1 MSKTL
6 KKKKHW
12 SGKVQECTVS
22 WGGSGELVSVVEVR
36 GGAELGHFPHLG
48 HVAAEA
54 LVCLSGRSPVTGDVL
69 LEVNGTPV
77 SGLTHRDT
85 LAVVRHFREPIRLKT
100 VKPGKVLNTDLRH
113 YLSLQFQKGSL
124 DHKLQQVI
132 RDNLYLRTIPCTT
145 RQPREGEVPGV
156 DYNFISVGEFRE
168 LEESGLLL
176 ESGTYDGNFY
186 GTPKPPAEPSPVQPD
201 LVDQVL
207 FDEEFDTEVQR
218 KRTTSVSKM
227 DRKDSA
233 APEEEEEEERSPVV
247 NGLAEHKD
255 KAEWR
260 KSVPSYNQSAGAMDM
275 RVWNTQDESQEPL
288 PKNMEMA
295 YTETGMVYFIDH
307 NSKTTTWLDPRLA
320 KRAKPPEKC
329 EEGELPYG
337 WEKIEDPQY
346 GTYYVDHINQKTQ
359 FENPVMEAKMKLSV
373 DTPIAVPTPAATPSA
388 EEPVRGVRGF
398 TRDPAQ
404 LQGSILQTALR
415 KSPQGFGF
423 TIIGGDRPD
432 EFLQVKNVL
441 AEGPAA
447 HDNRIASG
455 DVIVDING
463 SCVLGK
469 THADVVQMFQS
480 IPINQYVDL
489 VLCRGYPLPEDS
501 STSDDASGGP
511 AHSKDASPSPSTP
524 QDPHYTVPDGGTLSR
539 QSAAVAPMTN
549 GGRHHH
555 HPHHHHHHHHH
566 LPQDGPDP
574 TMLQPELVSV
584 PLVKGP
590 GGFGFA
596 IADCP
601 LGQKVKMILDAQWC
615 RGLLKGDVI
624 KEINRQN
631 VQTLS
636 HSQVVD
642 ILKDLA
648 VGSEVN
654 VLVLRG
660 GQTSPVKSLKPCTA
674 PMSQPTPPTTSH
686 AAPQP
691 LPHPTSQ
698 QPTPQPPWQEM
709 ISSTETLNQPEMPPN
724 PLSFPPSAVRSA
736 SPKPDA
742 SELYIKSRALLDS
755 KPLNTKDLDVFIK
768 RNQESGF
775 GFRVLGGEGPDQPVY
790 IGAIVPLGAAEKDGR
805 LRAGDELLCIDGVPV
820 KGKSHK
826 QVLELMTNA
835 ARNGQVLLTVR
846 RKLVQS
852 DGGGEEEGGGP
863 QPHHVAAALV
873 NDSPKMPGGEVP
885 GGVQQAASSRPECF
899 DVFLQR
905 KDNEGFGFVIL
916 TSKNKPP
923 PGVIPHKI
931 GRIIEGS
938 PTDRIG
944 QMKVGD
950 RISAVNGRSIMEL
963 SHNDI
968 VQLIKDA
975 GNSVTLTVVPEDD
988 SAPPSG
994 TNSAR
999 QSPSAQHRAVGQQP
1013 PSYPERNG
1021 ESEMK
1026 NSFSQREMGAL
1037 ITSGPKQ
1044 GCFVVELDRS
1054 QRGFGFSLR
1063 GGKEYNMGLFI
1074 LRLAEEGPALKDG
1087 RIHVGDQIVEIN
1099 GEATQ
1104 GITHTRAIELIQA
1117 GGSKVHLLLRPG
1129 QGLVPDHSA
1138 KDKVTIPTSSFPR
1151 FAVSEGQSSPAS
1163 PSSVFFSTSE
1173 LSPSSPKIP
1182 VTEEFSGLDLR
1193 ASGSPGAGQE
1203 HGRQANRSRGQ
1214 QPPAHDHK
1222 RTTSPSTPGSRKTSR
1237 ADSKSASPKRASE
1250 GLRDRAERSQSPRK
1264 TERGHSG
1271 SLEDMSREKKSPGQR
1286 DHYSTGTRKSSKREH
1301 DPAVPVKN
1309 LEEPHSPRR
1318 PAGQQ
1323 PSVPSAE
1330 GKDRRYKEEEAP
1342 HRQERATTESGD
1354 KGWATAERHKKGK
1367 RAEQEAAAQK
1377 SYSQMHRERAGSDA
1391 DMDTLSRKSGREKG
1405 DTQPRESKNHGTTEE
1420 VTRKDPRGSSSSI
1433 QDPSCNGTTASKKAP
1448 ITPGPWKVPSSA
1460 KIQSRGDAT
1469 YADV

>member
-12 SGKVQECTVS
+12 STKVQECTVS
-22 WGGSGELVSVVEVR
+22 WGGSGELVTVVEVR
-36 GGAELGHFPHLG
+36 GGAELGEFPYLG
-48 HVAAEA
+48 HIVSEA
-54 LVCLSGRSPVTGDVL
+54 LVCHAGRFPGSGDVL

-77 SGLTHRDT
+77 SGLTNRDT
-85 LAVVRHFREPIRLKT
+85 LAVIRHFREPIRMKT

-156 DYNFISVGEFRE
+156 DYNFISVGEFRD

-176 ESGTYDGNFY
+176 ESGTYDGNYY

-233 APEEEEEEERSPVV
+233 APDEEEEEERPPMV
-247 NGLAEHKD
+247 NGLGSERKLISKNQHKD

-260 KSVPSYNQSAGAMDM
+260 KTVPSYNQSAGAMDL
-275 RVWNTQDESQEPL
+275 RAWNTQDDSQESL
-288 PKNMEMA
+288 PKNWEMA

-320 KRAKPPEKC
+320 KKAKPPEKC

-337 WEKIEDPQY
+337 WEKIEDPQF

-359 FENPVMEAKMKLSV
+359 FENPVMEAKRKLSV
-373 DTPIAVPTPAATPSA
+373 DIPTAVP
-388 EEPVRGVRGF
+388 GVRGF
-398 TRDPAQ
+398 TRDPSQ
-404 LQGSILQTALR
+404 LQGTILQTALR

-441 AEGPAA
+441 PDGPAA
-447 HDNRIASG
+447 HDNKIASG

-463 SCVLGK
+463 MCVLGK

-480 IPINQYVDL
+480 IPINQYVDM

-501 STSDDASGGP
+501 NSSEEASG
-511 AHSKDASPSPSTP
+511 
-524 QDPHYTVPDGGTLSR
+524 VP
-539 QSAAVAPMTN
+539 PMTN

-555 HPHHHHHHHHH
+555 PHPHQHLHH
-566 LPQDGPDP
+566 LPHLPNQEGPDP
-574 TMLQPELVSV
+574 TLLQPELVSV

-642 ILKDLA
+642 ILKDLP

-660 GQTSPVKSLKPCTA
+660 GELPIT
-674 PMSQPTPPTTSH
+674 QP
-686 AAPQP
+686 QR
-691 LPHPTSQ
+691 
-698 QPTPQPPWQEM
+698 QEM
-709 ISSTETLNQPEMPPN
+709 ISSTETLGPQPCEVPPN
-724 PLSFPPSAVRSA
+724 PLPFPANTLRSS

-742 SELYIKSRALLDS
+742 SELYLKSKAMLDS
-755 KPLNTKDLDVFIK
+755 KPPNTKDLDVYIK

-835 ARNGQVLLTVR
+835 ARNGQVMLTVR
-846 RKLVQS
+846 RKLALSGGSALEYSPVQ
-852 DGGGEEEGGGP
+852 
-863 QPHHVAAALV
+863 
-873 NDSPKMPGGEVP
+873 
-885 GGVQQAASSRPECF
+885 SSRPESF
-899 DVFLQR
+899 DVTLHR

-994 TNSAR
+994 TNSAK
-999 QSPSAQHRAVGQQP
+999 QSPSAQHRAMGQQP
-1013 PSYPERNG
+1013 PSYPDRH
-1021 ESEMK
+1021 
-1026 NSFSQREMGAL
+1026 
-1037 ITSGPKQ
+1037 TPKKAYILLCELQ
-1044 GCFVVELDRS
+1044 GCFVVELERS

-1074 LRLAEEGPALKDG
+1074 LRLAEDGPALKDG

-1129 QGLVPDHSA
+1129 QGLVPDHS
-1138 KDKVTIPTSSFPR
+1138 
-1151 FAVSEGQSSPAS
+1151 
-1163 PSSVFFSTSE
+1163 
-1173 LSPSSPKIP
+1173 L
-1182 VTEEFSGLDLR
+1182 
-1193 ASGSPGAGQE
+1193 
-1203 HGRQANRSRGQ
+1203 N
-1214 QPPAHDHK
+1214 
-1222 RTTSPSTPGSRKTSR
+1222 
-1237 ADSKSASPKRASE
+1237 
-1250 GLRDRAERSQSPRK
+1250 
-1264 TERGHSG
+1264 
-1271 SLEDMSREKKSPGQR
+1271 
-1286 DHYSTGTRKSSKREH
+1286 
-1301 DPAVPVKN
+1301 
-1309 LEEPHSPRR
+1309 
-1318 PAGQQ
+1318 
-1323 PSVPSAE
+1323 
-1330 GKDRRYKEEEAP
+1330 
-1342 HRQERATTESGD
+1342 
-1354 KGWATAERHKKGK
+1354 
-1367 RAEQEAAAQK
+1367 
-1377 SYSQMHRERAGSDA
+1377 
-1391 DMDTLSRKSGREKG
+1391 
-1405 DTQPRESKNHGTTEE
+1405 
-1420 VTRKDPRGSSSSI
+1420 SSSTLCFYMK
-1433 QDPSCNGTTASKKAP
+1433 PEHH
-1448 ITPGPWKVPSSA
+1448 
-1460 KIQSRGDAT
+1460 
-1469 YADV
+1469 

>member
-12 SGKVQECTVS
+12 STKVQECTVS
-22 WGGSGELVSVVEVR
+22 WGGSGELVTVVEVR
-36 GGAELGHFPHLG
+36 GGAELGEFPHLG
-48 HVAAEA
+48 HIVSEA
-54 LVCLSGRSPVTGDVL
+54 LVCHAGRFPGSGDVL

-77 SGLTHRDT
+77 SGLTNRDT
-85 LAVVRHFREPIRLKT
+85 LAVIRHFREPIRMKT

-156 DYNFISVGEFRE
+156 DYNFISVGEFRD

-176 ESGTYDGNFY
+176 ESGTYDGNYY

-233 APEEEEEEERSPVV
+233 APEEEDEEERPPMV

-260 KSVPSYNQSAGAMDM
+260 KTVPSYTQSAAAMDL
-275 RVWNTQDESQEPL
+275 RAWNPQDDSQEPL
-288 PKNMEMA
+288 PKNWEMA

-320 KRAKPPEKC
+320 KKAKPPEKC

-337 WEKIEDPQY
+337 WEKIEDPQF

-359 FENPVMEAKMKLSV
+359 FENPVMEAKRKMSETV
-373 DTPIAVPTPAATPSA
+373 GG
-388 EEPVRGVRGF
+388 PVRGLRGF
-398 TRDPAQ
+398 TRDPSQ
-404 LQGSILQTALR
+404 LQGTILQTALR

-441 AEGPAA
+441 PDGPAA
-447 HDNRIASG
+447 HDNKIASG

-463 SCVLGK
+463 ACVLGK

-480 IPINQYVDL
+480 IPINQYVDM
-489 VLCRGYPLPEDS
+489 VLCRGYPLPEDTNS
-501 STSDDASGGP
+501 SEDASGGLCT
-511 AHSKDASPSPSTP
+511 SKETSPSPQT
-524 QDPHYTVPDGGTLSR
+524 
-539 QSAAVAPMTN
+539 AAVPPMTN

-555 HPHHHHHHHHH
+555 HHPHPHQHHHHVPHI
-566 LPQDGPDP
+566 PNQDGPDP
-574 TMLQPELVSV
+574 TLLQPELVSV

-642 ILKDLA
+642 ILKDLP

-660 GQTSPVKSLKPCTA
+660 GESAGNV
-674 PMSQPTPPTTSH
+674 
-686 AAPQP
+686 
-691 LPHPTSQ
+691 
-698 QPTPQPPWQEM
+698 EF
-709 ISSTETLNQPEMPPN
+709 TLLESDELPPN
-724 PLSFPPSAVRSA
+724 PLSYPANTLRAS

-742 SELYIKSRALLDS
+742 SELYLKSRAMLDS
-755 KPLNTKDLDVFIK
+755 KPPNTKDLDVYIK

-835 ARNGQVLLTVR
+835 ARNGQVMLTVR
-846 RKLVQS
+846 RKLATS
-852 DGGGEEEGGGP
+852 GGSCFFESSQKWLTINSRGLFP
-863 QPHHVAAALV
+863 AQPA
-873 NDSPKMPGGEVP
+873 
-885 GGVQQAASSRPECF
+885 RPECF
-899 DVFLQR
+899 DVHLQR
-905 KDNEGFGFVIL
+905 RDNEGFGFVIL
-916 TSKNKPP
+916 TSKTKPP

-944 QMKVGD
+944 MMRVGD
-950 RISAVNGRSIMEL
+950 RISAVNGQSIMEL

-975 GNSVTLTVVPEDD
+975 GTSVTLTVVPEDE

-994 TNSAR
+994 TNSAK
-999 QSPSAQHRAVGQQP
+999 QSPSAQHRAMGQQP
-1013 PSYPERNG
+1013 PSYPDRYADIHAYEKVSG
-1021 ESEMK
+1021 CSGLSTDGTFSVSEAHILVC
-1026 NSFSQREMGAL
+1026 E
-1037 ITSGPKQ
+1037 PQ
-1044 GCFVVELDRS
+1044 GCFVVELERS

-1074 LRLAEEGPALKDG
+1074 LRLAEDGPALKDG

-1117 GGSKVHLLLRPG
+1117 GGSRVHLLLRPG
-1129 QGLVPDHSA
+1129 QGLVPDHS
-1138 KDKVTIPTSSFPR
+1138 
-1151 FAVSEGQSSPAS
+1151 E
-1163 PSSVFFSTSE
+1163 
-1173 LSPSSPKIP
+1173 
-1182 VTEEFSGLDLR
+1182 
-1193 ASGSPGAGQE
+1193 
-1203 HGRQANRSRGQ
+1203 
-1214 QPPAHDHK
+1214 
-1222 RTTSPSTPGSRKTSR
+1222 
-1237 ADSKSASPKRASE
+1237 
-1250 GLRDRAERSQSPRK
+1250 
-1264 TERGHSG
+1264 
-1271 SLEDMSREKKSPGQR
+1271 
-1286 DHYSTGTRKSSKREH
+1286 
-1301 DPAVPVKN
+1301 
-1309 LEEPHSPRR
+1309 
-1318 PAGQQ
+1318 
-1323 PSVPSAE
+1323 
-1330 GKDRRYKEEEAP
+1330 
-1342 HRQERATTESGD
+1342 
-1354 KGWATAERHKKGK
+1354 
-1367 RAEQEAAAQK
+1367 
-1377 SYSQMHRERAGSDA
+1377 
-1391 DMDTLSRKSGREKG
+1391 
-1405 DTQPRESKNHGTTEE
+1405 
-1420 VTRKDPRGSSSSI
+1420 
-1433 QDPSCNGTTASKKAP
+1433 
-1448 ITPGPWKVPSSA
+1448 
-1460 KIQSRGDAT
+1460 
-1469 YADV
+1469 

>member
-12 SGKVQECTVS
+12 STKVQESAVS
-22 WGGSGELVSVVEVR
+22 WGGSGELAAVLEVR
-36 GGAELGHFPHLG
+36 GGAELGEFPHLG
-48 HVAAEA
+48 HVASEA
-54 LVCLSGRSPVTGDVL
+54 MVVHAGRFPCGGDVL

-77 SGLTHRDT
+77 SGLTNRDT
-85 LAVVRHFREPIRLKT
+85 LAVVRHFREPVRLKT

-168 LEESGLLL
+168 LDESGLLL
-176 ESGTYDGNFY
+176 ESGTYDGNYY

-207 FDEEFDTEVQR
+207 FDEEFDSEVQR

-233 APEEEEEEERSPVV
+233 APEEEEEEERSPMV

-260 KSVPSYNQSAGAMDM
+260 KTVPSYTQSAGAMDL
-275 RVWNTQDESQEPL
+275 RVWNTQDDSQEPL
-288 PKNMEMA
+288 PKNWEMA

-320 KRAKPPEKC
+320 KKAKPPEKC

-346 GTYYVDHINQKTQ
+346 GTYFVDHINQKTQ
-359 FENPVMEAKMKLSV
+359 FENPVMEAKKKLSV
-373 DTPIAVPTPAATPSA
+373 DTPAAEPPPAATPS
-388 EEPVRGVRGF
+388 EEPGKGVRGF
-398 TRDPAQ
+398 TRDPSQ
-404 LQGSILQTALR
+404 LQGSILQAALR

-441 AEGPAA
+441 PDGPAA
-447 HDNRIASG
+447 HDNKIASG

-463 SCVLGK
+463 ACVLGK

-480 IPINQYVDL
+480 IPINQYVDM

-501 STSDDASGGP
+501 SNNSDEAAGGVGAAKDTSP
-511 AHSKDASPSPSTP
+511 PPSASTP
-524 QDPHYTVPDGGTLSR
+524 QEPHYTIPDGGTLSKKT
-539 QSAAVAPMTN
+539 AAVAPMTN

-555 HPHHHHHHHHH
+555 HHHPHPHHHHHHHH
-566 LPQDGPDP
+566 LPHQEGPDP
-574 TMLQPELVSV
+574 TLLQPELVSV

-631 VQTLS
+631 VQTLT

-642 ILKDLA
+642 ILKDLP

-674 PMSQPTPPTTSH
+674 PMSQAASQPTPPQASH
-686 AAPQP
+686 TVPQQP
-691 LPHPTSQ
+691 PHPSS
-698 QPTPQPPWQEM
+698 QPTPQPQLQRQEM
-709 ISSTETLNQPEMPPN
+709 TNSMEAIGPPEIPPN
-724 PLSFPPSAVRSA
+724 PISFPDNTLHST

-742 SELYIKSRALLDS
+742 SDLYLKSRALLDS
-755 KPLNTKDLDVFIK
+755 KPPNTKDLDVFIK

-835 ARNGQVLLTVR
+835 ARNGQVMLTVR
-846 RKLVQS
+846 RKLTS
-852 DGGGEEEGGGP
+852 ADGGGEEESGQ
-863 QPHHVAAALV
+863 QPHHVASALV
-873 NDSPKMPGGEVP
+873 NSSPKSAGGEVA
-885 GGVQQAASSRPECF
+885 GAAQQAPPARPECF
-899 DVFLQR
+899 DVTLQR
-905 KDNEGFGFVIL
+905 RDNEGFGFVIL

-938 PTDRIG
+938 PTDRMG

-975 GNSVTLTVVPEDD
+975 GNAVTLTVVPEDD

-994 TNSAR
+994 TNSAK
-999 QSPSAQHRAVGQQP
+999 QSPSTQHRAVGQQP
-1013 PSYPERNG
+1013 PSHPERNG
-1021 ESEMK
+1021 DSEGK
-1026 NSFSQREMGAL
+1026 SVPQQRETGTL
-1037 ITSGPKQ
+1037 VPSGPKQ
-1044 GCFVVELDRS
+1044 GCFVVELERS

-1074 LRLAEEGPALKDG
+1074 LRLAEDGPALHDG

-1117 GGSKVHLLLRPG
+1117 GGSRVHLLLRPG
-1129 QGLVPDHSA
+1129 QGLVPDHSS

-1151 FAVSEGQSSPAS
+1151 VSVFDGQSSPSSAS
-1163 PSSVFFSTSE
+1163 LSTSE
-1173 LSPSSPKIP
+1173 MSPSSPKMSALD
-1182 VTEEFSGLDLR
+1182 EF
-1193 ASGSPGAGQE
+1193 SGSPGAGQE
-1203 HGRQANRSRGQ
+1203 HARQANRSGGQ
-1214 QPPAHDHK
+1214 QLPYHGHK
-1222 RTTSPSTPGSRKTSR
+1222 RTTSPSARPRQTSR
-1237 ADSKSASPKRASE
+1237 ADSKSASPKRATE
-1250 GLRDRAERSQSPRK
+1250 GRADPAERSQSPRK

-1271 SLEDMSREKKSPGQR
+1271 GSLEDMSKERRVQGQR
-1286 DHYSTGTRKSSKREH
+1286 DHHSASPRKSSAREH
-1301 DPAVPVKN
+1301 DPAVPLKSP
-1309 LEEPHSPRR
+1309 EEPQSPRR
-1318 PAGQQ
+1318 PAGQL
-1323 PSVPSAE
+1323 PSAE
-1330 GKDRRYKEEEAP
+1330 GRGRRHKEEDAA
-1342 HRQERATTESGD
+1342 HRQESGH
-1354 KGWATAERHKKGK
+1354 RKGK
-1367 RAEQEAAAQK
+1367 RAEQEAAAHR
-1377 SYSQMHRERAGSDA
+1377 SHSQTHGERTGSDA
-1391 DMDTLSRKSGREKG
+1391 DSGTLSRRSARERG
-1405 DTQPRESKNHGTTEE
+1405 DKEHWESKNHGPAED
-1420 VTRKDPRGSSSSI
+1420 VNRKDPRGSSSSI
-1433 QDPSCNGTTASKKAP
+1433 QDPGCNGTAAGVKKAP

-1460 KIQSRGDAT
+1460 KIQSQVDTT

>member
-12 SGKVQECTVS
+12 STKVQECTVS
-22 WGGSGELVSVVEVR
+22 WGGSGELVTVVEVR
-36 GGAELGHFPHLG
+36 GGAELGEFPHLG
-48 HVAAEA
+48 HIVSEA
-54 LVCLSGRSPVTGDVL
+54 LVCHAGRFPGSGDVL

-77 SGLTHRDT
+77 SGLTNRDT
-85 LAVVRHFREPIRLKT
+85 LAVIRHFREPIRMKT

-156 DYNFISVGEFRE
+156 DYNFISVGEFRD

-176 ESGTYDGNFY
+176 ESGTYDGNYY

-233 APEEEEEEERSPVV
+233 APEEEDEEERPPMV

-260 KSVPSYNQSAGAMDM
+260 KTVPSYTQSAAAMDL
-275 RVWNTQDESQEPL
+275 RAWNPQDDSQEPL
-288 PKNMEMA
+288 PKNWEMA

-320 KRAKPPEKC
+320 KKAKPPEKC

-337 WEKIEDPQY
+337 WEKIEDPQF
-346 GTYYVDHINQKTQ
+346 GTYYV
-359 FENPVMEAKMKLSV
+359 EGLLLL
-373 DTPIAVPTPAATPSA
+373 
-388 EEPVRGVRGF
+388 GLRGF
-398 TRDPAQ
+398 TRDPSQ
-404 LQGSILQTALR
+404 LQGTILQTALR

-441 AEGPAA
+441 PDGPAA
-447 HDNRIASG
+447 HDNKIASG

-463 SCVLGK
+463 ACVLGK

-480 IPINQYVDL
+480 IPINQYVDM
-489 VLCRGYPLPEDS
+489 VLCRGYPLPEDTNS
-501 STSDDASGGP
+501 SED
-511 AHSKDASPSPSTP
+511 
-524 QDPHYTVPDGGTLSR
+524 
-539 QSAAVAPMTN
+539 
-549 GGRHHH
+549 HHH
-555 HPHHHHHHHHH
+555 HVPHI
-566 LPQDGPDP
+566 PNQDGPDP
-574 TMLQPELVSV
+574 TLLQPELVSV

-642 ILKDLA
+642 ILKDLP

-660 GQTSPVKSLKPCTA
+660 GESAGNV
-674 PMSQPTPPTTSH
+674 
-686 AAPQP
+686 
-691 LPHPTSQ
+691 
-698 QPTPQPPWQEM
+698 EF
-709 ISSTETLNQPEMPPN
+709 TLLESDELPPN
-724 PLSFPPSAVRSA
+724 PLSYPANTLRAS

-742 SELYIKSRALLDS
+742 SELYLKSRAMLDS
-755 KPLNTKDLDVFIK
+755 KPPNTKDLDVYIK

-835 ARNGQVLLTVR
+835 ARNGQVMLTVR
-846 RKLVQS
+846 RKLATS
-852 DGGGEEEGGGP
+852 GGSCFFESSAPHFSESAGSLKAAP
-863 QPHHVAAALV
+863 AQPA
-873 NDSPKMPGGEVP
+873 
-885 GGVQQAASSRPECF
+885 RPECF
-899 DVFLQR
+899 DVHLQR
-905 KDNEGFGFVIL
+905 RDNEGFGFVIL
-916 TSKNKPP
+916 TSKTKPP

-944 QMKVGD
+944 MMRVGD
-950 RISAVNGRSIMEL
+950 RISAVNGQSIMEL

-975 GNSVTLTVVPEDD
+975 GTSVTLTVVPEDE

-994 TNSAR
+994 TNSAK
-999 QSPSAQHRAVGQQP
+999 QSPSAQHRAMGQQP
-1013 PSYPERNG
+1013 PSYPDRYADIHAYERRQSTG
-1021 ESEMK
+1021 DESNTAHILVCE
-1026 NSFSQREMGAL
+1026 
-1037 ITSGPKQ
+1037 PQ
-1044 GCFVVELDRS
+1044 GCFVVELERS

-1074 LRLAEEGPALKDG
+1074 LRLAEDGPALKDG

-1117 GGSKVHLLLRPG
+1117 GGSRVHLLLRPG
-1129 QGLVPDHSA
+1129 QGLVPDHS
-1138 KDKVTIPTSSFPR
+1138 
-1151 FAVSEGQSSPAS
+1151 E
-1163 PSSVFFSTSE
+1163 
-1173 LSPSSPKIP
+1173 
-1182 VTEEFSGLDLR
+1182 
-1193 ASGSPGAGQE
+1193 
-1203 HGRQANRSRGQ
+1203 
-1214 QPPAHDHK
+1214 
-1222 RTTSPSTPGSRKTSR
+1222 
-1237 ADSKSASPKRASE
+1237 
-1250 GLRDRAERSQSPRK
+1250 
-1264 TERGHSG
+1264 
-1271 SLEDMSREKKSPGQR
+1271 
-1286 DHYSTGTRKSSKREH
+1286 
-1301 DPAVPVKN
+1301 
-1309 LEEPHSPRR
+1309 
-1318 PAGQQ
+1318 
-1323 PSVPSAE
+1323 
-1330 GKDRRYKEEEAP
+1330 
-1342 HRQERATTESGD
+1342 
-1354 KGWATAERHKKGK
+1354 
-1367 RAEQEAAAQK
+1367 
-1377 SYSQMHRERAGSDA
+1377 
-1391 DMDTLSRKSGREKG
+1391 
-1405 DTQPRESKNHGTTEE
+1405 
-1420 VTRKDPRGSSSSI
+1420 
-1433 QDPSCNGTTASKKAP
+1433 
-1448 ITPGPWKVPSSA
+1448 
-1460 KIQSRGDAT
+1460 
-1469 YADV
+1469 

>member
-1 MSKTL
+1 
-6 KKKKHW
+6 
-12 SGKVQECTVS
+12 
-22 WGGSGELVSVVEVR
+22 
-36 GGAELGHFPHLG
+36 
-48 HVAAEA
+48 
-54 LVCLSGRSPVTGDVL
+54 
-69 LEVNGTPV
+69 
-77 SGLTHRDT
+77 
-85 LAVVRHFREPIRLKT
+85 
-100 VKPGKVLNTDLRH
+100 
-113 YLSLQFQKGSL
+113 
-124 DHKLQQVI
+124 
-132 RDNLYLRTIPCTT
+132 
-145 RQPREGEVPGV
+145 
-156 DYNFISVGEFRE
+156 
-168 LEESGLLL
+168 
-176 ESGTYDGNFY
+176 
-186 GTPKPPAEPSPVQPD
+186 
-201 LVDQVL
+201 
-207 FDEEFDTEVQR
+207 
-218 KRTTSVSKM
+218 M

-233 APEEEEEEERSPVV
+233 APEEEDEEDRPPMV

-260 KSVPSYNQSAGAMDM
+260 KTVPSYNQSAGAMDL

-288 PKNMEMA
+288 PKNWEMA

-320 KRAKPPEKC
+320 KKAKPPEKC

-359 FENPVMEAKMKLSV
+359 FENPVQEAKRKLSV
-373 DTPIAVPTPAATPSA
+373 DTSTVGLPPVAAPSA
-388 EEPVRGVRGF
+388 DEPGRGVRGF
-398 TRDPAQ
+398 TRDPTQ
-404 LQGSILQTALR
+404 LQGSMLQTALR

-441 AEGPAA
+441 PDGPAA
-447 HDNRIASG
+447 HDNKIASG

-463 SCVLGK
+463 ACVLGK

-480 IPINQYVDL
+480 IPINQYVDM

-501 STSDDASGGP
+501 SSSEEASGGLST
-511 AHSKDASPSPSTP
+511 SKDTSPSPSTSTP
-524 QDPHYTVPDGGTLSR
+524 QDPHYTVPDGGTLPR
-539 QSAAVAPMTN
+539 QTAAVLPMIN

-555 HPHHHHHHHHH
+555 HSHQHHHHVPHI
-566 LPQDGPDP
+566 PNQEGPDP
-574 TMLQPELVSV
+574 TLLQPELVSV

-642 ILKDLA
+642 ILKDLP

-674 PMSQPTPPTTSH
+674 PMSQAIT
-686 AAPQP
+686 
-691 LPHPTSQ
+691 
-698 QPTPQPPWQEM
+698 QPTPQPAPHPTPQQLPHPLSQPITQPQRQEM
-709 ISSTETLNQPEMPPN
+709 INSTEALGQPDVAPN
-724 PLSFPPSAVRSA
+724 PLPFPTNTLRSS

-742 SELYIKSRALLDS
+742 SELYLKSKALLDS
-755 KPLNTKDLDVFIK
+755 KPPNTKDLDVFIK

-835 ARNGQVLLTVR
+835 ARMGQVMLTVR
-846 RKLVQS
+846 RKLTHS
-852 DGGGEEEGGGP
+852 DGEEEESGQQP
-863 QPHHVAAALV
+863 QQVASALV
-873 NDSPKMPGGEVP
+873 NSSPKMSRGEALNA
-885 GGVQQAASSRPECF
+885 VQPAQPSRPECF
-899 DVFLQR
+899 DVTLQR

-950 RISAVNGRSIMEL
+950 RISAVNGLSIMEL

-994 TNSAR
+994 TNSAK
-999 QSPSAQHRAVGQQP
+999 QSPSAQHRAMGQQP
-1013 PSYPERNG
+1013 PSYPDRNG
-1021 ESEMK
+1021 DTDVR
-1026 NSFSQREMGAL
+1026 NSFPPREMGAL

-1074 LRLAEEGPALKDG
+1074 LRLAEDGPALKDG

-1129 QGLVPDHSA
+1129 QGLVPDHSS

-1151 FAVSEGQSSPAS
+1151 LSVSDGQSSPAS
-1163 PSSVFFSTSE
+1163 PSSVSLSTSE
-1173 LSPSSPKIP
+1173 LSPSSPKTTAP
-1182 VTEEFSGLDLR
+1182 DEFSRGDPR

-1214 QPPAHDHK
+1214 QPSHHNHK
-1222 RTTSPSTPGSRKTSR
+1222 RTTSPSTQTRKTSR
-1237 ADSKSASPKRASE
+1237 SNSKSASPMRATD
-1250 GLRDRAERSQSPRK
+1250 GWADHGERSQSPRN
-1264 TERGHSG
+1264 ERGHSG
-1271 SLEDMSREKKSPGQR
+1271 SLEDMRKDRKAQGQR
-1286 DHYSTGTRKSSKREH
+1286 DHHSSSPRKGSKREH
-1301 DPAVPVKN
+1301 DPAVPLKN
-1309 LEEPHSPRR
+1309 LEEPQSPRR

-1323 PSVPSAE
+1323 PSTASGE
-1330 GKDRRYKEEEAP
+1330 RKDWRYKEEEAAYW
-1342 HRQERATTESGD
+1342 QERGAPESGD
-1354 KGWATAERHKKGK
+1354 KSTGTSERHKKGK

-1377 SYSQMHRERAGSDA
+1377 PQTHRERAGSDV
-1391 DMDTLSRKSGREKG
+1391 DSGTLTRRSGRERG
-1405 DTQPRESKNHGTTEE
+1405 DKEYREE
-1420 VTRKDPRGSSSSI
+1420 VNKKDPRGSSSSI
-1433 QDPSCNGTTASKKAP
+1433 QDPSCNGSTTSKKAP

-1460 KIQSRGDAT
+1460 KIQSQVET
-1469 YADV
+1469 TFADV